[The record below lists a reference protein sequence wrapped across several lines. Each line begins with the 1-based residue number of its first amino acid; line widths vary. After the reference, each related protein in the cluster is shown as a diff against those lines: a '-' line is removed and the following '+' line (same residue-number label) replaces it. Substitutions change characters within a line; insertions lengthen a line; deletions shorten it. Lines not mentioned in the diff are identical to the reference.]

1 MSVAQHKGAT
11 PPPAGVF
18 CIGTGEAGTPS
29 SNHGVKK
36 FGPPESRRM
45 ARGEGS
51 GLWDYLTIT
60 CPRSALV
67 SRADAGTVVVD
78 GESLVMPGQVEAY
91 CHGADE
97 DHSTARVLGPEIVDW
112 LLPGHALTPTFFEP
126 KGWQGYKQS
135 AQLYAPGIATPVGLV
150 AREGN
155 HDTVC
160 VSITG
165 SGMFAID
172 LRRARLA
179 LEHYG
184 ARITRIDAAFDDLDG
199 SRLDMEA
206 LRACARN
213 GLFNASSKPSS
224 LQYVDDLGTGSGCSL
239 YVGRKGDKQ
248 LNVYEKGKQQGD
260 KNSRWTRL
268 EVRLWAKNR
277 HLPLS
282 MIDSPIGAILGA
294 YPRLRAWLPDGSPTR
309 AKTMRRQVEANA
321 GAMTTWLQSAAGK
334 SIGLMRDAARKAGA
348 TDTELL
354 DFLSR
359 DGMPARFDGVS
370 DEVAVYRTAEF
381 LQGAIP

>member
-1 MSVAQHKGAT
+1 MSAATHKGAT

-18 CIGTGEAGTPS
+18 SLAPGEAGTPS
-29 SNHGVKK
+29 SNHGVKISTLA
-36 FGPPESRRM
+36 ESRQK

-51 GLWDYLTIT
+51 GLWDYVTLT
-60 CPRSALV
+60 C
-67 SRADAGTVVVD
+67 SRASLISKNED
-78 GESLVMPGQVEAY
+78 GVVEAR

-97 DHSTARVLGPEIVDW
+97 DHSTARVLGPEILDW

-160 VSITG
+160 VSISG
-165 SGMFAID
+165 SGMFAVD

-184 ARITRIDAAFDDLDG
+184 ARITRIDAAYDDLQG
-199 SRLDMEA
+199 EFLDMEC
-206 LRACARN
+206 LRECARH
-213 GLFNASSKPSS
+213 GMFNASSKASS

-260 KNSRWTRL
+260 KLSPWKRL

-277 HLPLS
+277 YLPLD
-282 MIDSPIGAILGA
+282 MIESPLGAILGA
-294 YPRLRAWLPDGSPTR
+294 YPRLRQWLPDGTPSR
-309 AKTMRRQVEANA
+309 ARTMRQQVEANA
-321 GAMTTWLQSAAGK
+321 QCMSQWIQTAAGK
-334 SIGLMRDAARKAGA
+334 SIGMVRDAGRQAGA
-348 TDTELL
+348 TDTEIL
-354 DFLSR
+354 DFISR
-359 DGMPARFDGVS
+359 DGMPARFGGVPQ
-370 DEVAVYRTAEF
+370 EVAIYRTAEY
-381 LQGAIP
+381 LQGAIK